1 MRPLL
6 SSLLLCFVTSCVST
20 KGPGFDPQA
29 ETAGKE
35 VVEAEFASS
44 VGYTSPPPALLQ
56 PPTEP
61 YRLGPGDKLDIEIL
75 SEPDSRAETFVTP
88 DGRLYYNLLP
98 GIEVLGKSAAELK
111 PELETQLAKYYH
123 GPQVTISLVEAVSQR
138 VAVLGRVNNPG
149 NYSLKTPMRVLD
161 ALSLAG
167 GLFASRFTGT
177 TEELAD
183 LKHSFITR
191 KGEVLPVDFERL
203 IRDGD
208 LSQNI
213 YLQADDFIYLPSSLT
228 NEVYVLGAVTEPRP
242 VGFMN
247 EMNLLGVLGRGL
259 GLRPDADLTRVNI
272 IRGSL
277 TDPKIATV
285 DAKAILTGEAT
296 NIRLEPGDIVYIPGA
311 GTISAKSL
319 AREAVNTFVRVV
331 AANEGGNFGSN
342 DSDNVGV
349 SVNVGGTN

>member
-1 MRPLL
+1 MRLL
-6 SSLLLCFVTSCVST
+6 LLSLLLCLTTSCAST
-20 KGPGFDPQA
+20 KGPCFDPQA
-29 ETAGKE
+29 ETEGKA
-35 VVEAEFASS
+35 VVEADFASS
-44 VGYTSPPPALLQ
+44 GGNTSPPPALLQ
-56 PPTEP
+56 APTEP

-75 SEPDSRAETFVTP
+75 NETGSRAETFVTP
-88 DGRLYYNLLP
+88 DGRLYYNLLS
-98 GIEVLGKSAAELK
+98 GVEVLGKSTAELK
-111 PELETQLAKYYH
+111 PELESQLAKYYYR
-123 GPQVTISLVEAVSQR
+123 PQVTISLVEAVSQR
-138 VAVLGRVNNPG
+138 VTVLGRVNNPG
-149 NYSLKTPMRVLD
+149 SFSLKNPMRVLD

-183 LKHSFITR
+183 LKHSFVTR

-259 GLRPDADLTRVNI
+259 GLRPEADLTRVNI

-285 DAKAILTGEAT
+285 DAKAILTGDAT

-311 GTISAKSL
+311 GSILAKSL

-331 AANEGGNFGSN
+331 AANEGVNFGAN